1 MNHTGKQKI
10 ARNAYDW
17 LADFFSPPNL
27 AAEERSRRT
36 LTALVVIASIPVLF
50 GYSFFH
56 FFASRFL
63 LAGAIFFSGVI
74 ILVCILIARKKADA
88 TIFYRLGIAAI
99 GLLFLYLLG
108 TAETYPG
115 RMFWTFIFPLES
127 LYLLGRKEGLL
138 YTAIYYLIAMT
149 LVLTQSFG
157 VLPGDHELRFKVEY
171 LFSLLV
177 VSLISY
183 CFEFVRFQYQEIK
196 KWRQA
201 SLEAV
206 NQQLSQEI
214 EKRRMM
220 EQAAR
225 DSLLELKNA
234 QSQLIQSAK
243 LASIGELASGVAHEL
258 NQPLMVIRGI
268 AQLLRRN
275 LRKNN
280 LNNEELMGQL
290 DPIVRNTKRMMN
302 IINHLRT
309 FSRQSTSD
317 FAPVDVNQILEDS
330 FLMIGEQL
338 RLRNIQVNTQFASDL
353 PKIKGDPNQLE
364 QVFLNLITNARDA
377 VEMRDDGQG
386 TKNDSIQDRDEYRG
400 IIILA
405 TKKGVLSNQTSTT
418 DNRQSKD
425 FIEILIRDNGGG
437 ISAERVENIFDPF
450 FTTKAVGKGT
460 GLGLSISYGIIK
472 DHQGE
477 IEVAETGPEGTTFRI
492 RLPVSE

>member
-258 NQPLMVIRGI
+258 NQPLMVIRAN
-268 AQLLRRN
+268 AQLLTRAFKKVLELSEDRRQPLALIETN
-275 LRKNN
+275 S
-280 LNNEELMGQL
+280 
-290 DPIVRNTKRMMN
+290 KRMMN
-302 IINHLRT
+302 IINHLRI
-309 FSRQSTSD
+309 FSRQAKEEFTA
-317 FAPVDVNQILEDS
+317 FDVNKTIEDCIL
-330 FLMIGEQL
+330 MVGEQL
-338 RLRNIQVNTQFASDL
+338 RLRNIHLKLVLMEHL
-353 PKIKGDPNQLE
+353 PKVMGNANQLE

-377 VEMRDDGQG
+377 IEDLGIG
-386 TKNDSIQDRDEYRG
+386 QDRTG
-400 IIILA
+400 AIKVI
-405 TKKGVLSNQTSTT
+405 TGVCGNE
-418 DNRQSKD
+418 REWV
-425 FIEILIRDNGGG
+425 EILVKDTGKG
-437 ISAERVENIFDPF
+437 ISDENLERVLEPF
-450 FTTKAVGKGT
+450 FTTKEVGKGT
-460 GLGLSISYGIIK
+460 GLGLSIGYGIVK

-477 IEVAETGPEGTTFRI
+477 IEVAKTGAEGTIFRI
-492 RLPVSE
+492 RLPVLTGAH